1 MEKITF
7 LEVKPDELKALI
19 SESVKIGIK
28 EHLETDTKKEQS
40 KTDEFLTRKETAIF
54 FRVSLPTIHQWTKDK
69 LLKVYKVGN
78 RSFYKKS
85 DLVHALT
92 SSNI

>member
-1 MEKITF
+1 MEKITIV
-7 LEVKPDELKALI
+7 EVKPDELKSFI

-28 EHLETDTKKEQS
+28 EFLETDTKKEQP
-40 KTDEFLTRKETAIF
+40 KTDEFLTRKETATF
-54 FRVSLPTIHQWTKDK
+54 FRVSLPTIHQWTKVK

-85 DLVHALT
+85 DLVHVLT
-92 SSNI
+92 SSNV